1 MLHKVCCVYRITI
14 WFLRI
19 LFYRRDKEL
28 CHECRFCCSLSICT
42 NKDGTYFMN
51 SSNSINGSANKVS
64 PHHHSPLLTLSLQG
78 TQCLHWILGGY
89 EDVQIS

>member
-1 MLHKVCCVYRITI
+1 MLHKVLCVYRITI

-42 NKDGTYFMN
+42 NKDGTYFMD

-64 PHHHSPLLTLSLQG
+64 LNHHSPQTAFANLVITRNSLPPLD
-78 TQCLHWILGGY
+78 TWWI
-89 EDVQIS
+89 